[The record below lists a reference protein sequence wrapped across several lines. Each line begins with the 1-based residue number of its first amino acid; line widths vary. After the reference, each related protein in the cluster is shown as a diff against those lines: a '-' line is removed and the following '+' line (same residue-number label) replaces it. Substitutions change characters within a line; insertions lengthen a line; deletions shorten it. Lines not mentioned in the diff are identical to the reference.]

1 MTKYINT
8 AEIEKCTG
16 VAIITY
22 SDGNKKSKDVICVP
36 KEDFDN
42 MPTIGI
48 VHCRECKHRRE
59 YTEYDRKHDEYVTY
73 AYCTQKQRYHDDDWF
88 CADGERR
95 SDD

>member
-1 MTKYINT
+1 MAKYINT

-22 SDGNKKSKDVICVP
+22 SDGNKKSKDVICVS

-42 MPTIGI
+42 MPTIDI
-48 VHCRECKHRRE
+48 VHCGECRHIDKTICLTSFPEKFICKIDNKSH
-59 YTEYDRKHDEYVTY
+59 TV
-73 AYCTQKQRYHDDDWF
+73 DWF
-88 CADGERR
+88 CADGERK